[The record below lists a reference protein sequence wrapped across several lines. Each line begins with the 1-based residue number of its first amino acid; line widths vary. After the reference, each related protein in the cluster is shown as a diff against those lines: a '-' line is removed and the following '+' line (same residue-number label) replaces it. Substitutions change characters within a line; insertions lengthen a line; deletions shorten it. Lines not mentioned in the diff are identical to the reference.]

1 MDSINR
7 PTSRVLAPPG
17 GGCSNIFGGG
27 PEPTKAFNKND
38 PRHKTNNI
46 FGCPEPVQK
55 PTPPAAEPVKADTQP
70 AKIEAPAPTSAIAPT
85 APVQNQK
92 TQENNPVGVSNLV
105 HLTFNYYKVEC
116 VFPMVIS
123 SDFRTRQHRDDDH
136 LEHASHFTY
145 SLRHLV

>member
-1 MDSINR
+1 MSGIGGQANNMDSINQ

-70 AKIEAPAPTSAIAPT
+70 AKVDAPAPISAITPS
-85 APVQNQK
+85 APVENPK
-92 TQENNPVGVSNLV
+92 TQENNPVGVSYLV
-105 HLTFNYYKVEC
+105 HLTFNYL
-116 VFPMVIS
+116 
-123 SDFRTRQHRDDDH
+123 H
-136 LEHASHFTY
+136 LFF
-145 SLRHLV
+145 